1 MLKKLIF
8 IVLTLIL
15 SFFWISFGAPSFNNE
30 MIWTWDIWYAKS
42 FDWKVTSEK
51 SLADNIYALFFPS
64 TNWNWWAIFTKIKFI
79 AVWLAFLFLIRA
91 GAMFLLYADDE
102 NELKKA
108 KMNII
113 YMFYGAFLIF
123 WAAWLL
129 GKVLRV
135 WADTNATN
143 AVLSTQNNIIWWIL
157 LFFKWLAFYVAIL
170 MMIYY
175 WYKIVQAQEKE
186 DKIKQARTWLLN
198 IILALVAIKV
208 LDYVYY
214 ISQQKN
220 FLQTWSSFL
229 SWFGKILW
237 WVLWVLIVIA
247 LLYSA
252 ALLITSRGNEEAWKK
267 SKTIIRNVFLV
278 IFIVFLFIV
287 IVFDMIKNFS

>member
-1 MLKKLIF
+1 MKKYVLALLIW
-8 IVLTLIL
+8 LL
-15 SFFWISFGAPSFNNE
+15 SLFWTVFSAPSFNNLE
-30 MIWTWDIWYAKS
+30 WTDKLGYTKS
-42 FDWKVTSEK
+42 FDNVKSTN

-64 TNWNWWAIFTKIKFI
+64 TNGNWWAIFTKIKII
-79 AVWLAFLFLIRA
+79 AVALAFLFIIRA
-91 GAMFLLYADDE
+91 WAMFLLYADDE

-129 GKVLRV
+129 WKVLWV
-135 WADTNATN
+135 WSNTNATN
-143 AVLSTQNNIIWWIL
+143 TVLATQNNVIWWIL

-175 WYKIVQAQEKE
+175 GYKIVEAQEKE
-186 DKIKQARTWLLN
+186 DKIKQARTGILN
-198 IILALVAIKV
+198 IILALIAIKV
-208 LDYVYY
+208 LDYVYF

-220 FLQTWSSFL
+220 FLQSWSSFL
-229 SWFGKILW
+229 SGFWKILW

-252 ALLITSRGNEEAWKK
+252 TLLITSRWNEEAWKK

-287 IVFDMIKNFS
+287 IVFDMIKNFSS

>member
-1 MLKKLIF
+1 MKRML
-8 IVLTLIL
+8 LTLLLGFL
-15 SFFWISFGAPSFNNE
+15 SFFGFVFAAPSFNNLQ
-30 MIWTWDIWYAKS
+30 WTDDLWYAKS
-42 FDWKVTSEK
+42 FKNSVK
-51 SLADNIYALFFPS
+51 ANNSLADNIYALFFPS
-64 TNWNWWAIFTKIKFI
+64 TNGNGWAIFTKIKII
-79 AVWLAFLFLIRA
+79 AVWLWFLFLIRA
-91 GAMFLLYADDE
+91 WAMFLLYADDE

-123 WAAWLL
+123 GAAWLL
-129 GKVLRV
+129 GKVLWV

-143 AVLSTQNNIIWWIL
+143 TVLATQNNIIWWIL
-157 LFFKWLAFYVAIL
+157 LFFKWLAYYVAIL

-175 WYKIVQAQEKE
+175 WYKILQAQEKE
-186 DKIKQARTWLLN
+186 DKIKEARTWIVN

-220 FLQTWSSFL
+220 FLQTGSSFL
-229 SWFGKILW
+229 AGFWKILG
-237 WVLWVLIVIA
+237 WVLWILIIIA

-252 ALLITSRGNEEAWKK
+252 VLLITSRGNEDAWKK